1 MHYRDLRRRREKRI
15 ENVLGKIVAENC
27 PHLKKK
33 TDIQVQEAQRAQK
46 KMNPN
51 RPTPRRAIG
60 IESGPPALQVDSLPS
75 APPGKP
81 ITSIAKVKN
90 KEKILKAARK
100 NKVSCAREPP

>member
-1 MHYRDLRRRREKRI
+1 M
-15 ENVLGKIVAENC
+15 AENC

-81 ITSIAKVKN
+81 ITNIAKVKN